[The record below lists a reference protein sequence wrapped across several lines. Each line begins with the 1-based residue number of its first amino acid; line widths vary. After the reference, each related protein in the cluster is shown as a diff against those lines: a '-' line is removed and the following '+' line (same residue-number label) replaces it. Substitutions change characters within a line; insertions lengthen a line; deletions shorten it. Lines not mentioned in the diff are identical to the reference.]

1 MIGVLE
7 CSARAGNIHAARAR
21 CSNTTFREDV
31 PTERSQP
38 THLHLTFQHLK
49 TESRSVRSLDGTG
62 HAHTLGRPRRFL
74 ARRGNGRIEYA
85 AHRCMNA
92 MVSADTVAMVS
103 AVVSTGFPR
112 APQRESEAEA
122 EQPQTH
128 QYRWHHP

>member
-1 MIGVLE
+1 M
-7 CSARAGNIHAARAR
+7 CSARAGNIHAAGFEAQ
-21 CSNTTFREDV
+21 TTFREEV

-38 THLHLTFQHLK
+38 THLHLTFQHLM

-85 AHRCMNA
+85 AHGCMHA
-92 MVSADTVAMVS
+92 MVSADTVTVVS
-103 AVVSTGFPR
+103 AVVSAGFPR
-112 APQRESEAEA
+112 APQRESEAES

-128 QYRWHHP
+128 QYR